1 VKDREAPAAEKAKEV
16 KIEVEESQ
24 AVKRSEQQ
32 ESKTDRVGKLEPK
45 KKKAKVKA
53 EVSAKEALGERGASG

>member
-24 AVKRSEQQ
+24 AVKRSEQ
-32 ESKTDRVGKLEPK
+32 
-45 KKKAKVKA
+45 
-53 EVSAKEALGERGASG
+53 

>member
-45 KKKAKVKA
+45 KK
-53 EVSAKEALGERGASG
+53 RPR